1 MHACQYRKPDDL
13 VGRTVVVVG
22 GANTAGDI
30 AVEIGNV
37 AKQVWGG
44 GRGNPDSRWGKREK
58 KNCSLRK
65 QTGPFAVIGMKLFSS
80 FQQELVQIDISTV

>member
-1 MHACQYRKPDDL
+1 MVMHACQYRKPDDL

-37 AKQVWGG
+37 AKQV
-44 GRGNPDSRWGKREK
+44 
-58 KNCSLRK
+58 
-65 QTGPFAVIGMKLFSS
+65 
-80 FQQELVQIDISTV
+80 